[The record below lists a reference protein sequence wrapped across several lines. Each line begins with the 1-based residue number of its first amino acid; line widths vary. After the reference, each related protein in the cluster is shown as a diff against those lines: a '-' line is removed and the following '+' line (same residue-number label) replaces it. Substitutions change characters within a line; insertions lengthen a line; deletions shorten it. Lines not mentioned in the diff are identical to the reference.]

1 MFEKTKYES
10 GNDSF
15 YSYFLLSKRINNNL
29 FKKYSDF
36 KYSYSLM
43 CTNNLISNEKCQIV
57 ARFKD
62 FLIFDDLTE
71 FLHEFCPIQ
80 KLIPKL
86 KYIFNFYTNY
96 SRIYPNYIIIPE
108 NKFLYK
114 NLRKKQKVIDENN
127 ALKLKK
133 MNKDKINK
141 NHKISLHKDI
151 DKEYEEKIFFNF
163 CIIDS
168 INRLNISS
176 NMNRTKKNSN
186 NSYSITFNNLVSSIS
201 SEVKRN
207 RNSNNIPINS
217 YNLFFKQQKNN
228 NNFNEDNDLK
238 SDLYDNNENT
248 LNTQSSS
255 IRSNNFYDENTKS
268 KASLT
273 QIIDLIDGKNNKR
286 NNLKNNYIK
295 NVSCDI
301 INKEI
306 TDKVKIFNKN
316 KIKFLMLDID
326 YIKKN
331 FKTQKNKNKL
341 NYSNAKTQNS
351 KSKSKSK
358 TYSIRKDD
366 INININKIPANKVH
380 KSVLTQNH
388 IYNHHIDIINLTN
401 NDSKNKIIVCH
412 KQTVSCID
420 EVSHIKKLK
429 NKIQKRP
436 QIGILSKLN
445 LNKINNNVQTV
456 SKFGIIHKRN
466 KINAEIKNKEILYN
480 NNCRNVKY
488 KNKNKKNN
496 IQPNKNLIFSNTIST
511 NSTFNFGCNT
521 ISNNLKSNIDY
532 QNFNETKEN
541 YTKKKNKYKMMK
553 SLETL
558 MNIGNRRNK
567 ICKERELKKAFK
579 FESDSIQLSTVP
591 FNKKNKHKFSCT
603 CTDKVLTQIKRT
615 IKNIKSNKSQNLNNN
630 TLSSYS
636 KKFNTENSNKYL
648 DLNFPIDK
656 VISYGCKPFSEYYK
670 NSKYF
675 AKIKLKKQRTSTLI
689 KNNIIFNFVTSKDFY
704 NLKIKGMKSFQ
715 KQNFSKLMESNP
727 AQLRETK
734 KNKSMNKI
742 NEQIKI
748 NRDKKCRNINFFK

>member
-151 DKEYEEKIFFNF
+151 DKEYEEKIFFNKS
-163 CIIDS
+163 IIDS

-341 NYSNAKTQNS
+341 NYSNVKTQNS

-553 SLETL
+553 SLESVK
-558 MNIGNRRNK
+558 NIGDRRNK
-567 ICKERELKKAFK
+567 INKERDLKKNIK
-579 FESDSIQLSTVP
+579 LELDSIQSTTVS
-591 FNKKNKHKFSCT
+591 FNKKNKHKLSCT
-603 CTDKVLTQIKRT
+603 CTDKILTQIKRAN
-615 IKNIKSNKSQNLNNN
+615 KNIKSNKSQNLNNN

-636 KKFNTENSNKYL
+636 KKFNTDNSNKYL
-648 DLNFPIDK
+648 DLKFPA
-656 VISYGCKPFSEYYK
+656 ISCGCKPFSGYNK
-670 NSKYF
+670 CKMNF
-675 AKIKLKKQRTSTLI
+675 PKIKLKKQRTSTLI
-689 KNNIIFNFVTSKDFY
+689 KNNIIFNFFTSKDFY
-704 NLKIKGMKSFQ
+704 NLKIKDMKRFQ
-715 KQNFSKLMESNP
+715 KQNISKLMEP
-727 AQLRETK
+727 HLRHSCGTK
-734 KNKSMNKI
+734 KNKSLNKI

-748 NRDKKCRNINFFK
+748 NKGKFSNIYFFK